1 MHVELPSEL
10 ACLPDTLDEIL
21 ADFGIEVIKPG
32 KGERFDPTIM
42 KPVSR
47 LDGNV
52 ATMVVWETVDSG
64 ARLDGYVLQPAR
76 VKLTLRA
83 SVPTELQHSR
93 VGRGT
98 PDRRVRAYEQ
108 QRNEKSAAVAYSTSS
123 ERQEFA

>member
-83 SVPTELQHSR
+83 SVPTEC
-93 VGRGT
+93 GT

-108 QRNEKSAAVAYSTSS
+108 QRTEESAAVAYSTSS